1 MAEKILVVDDDV
13 DSLKLIGLTLQRQ
26 GFEIS
31 AASTGKQALEKARS
45 ELPDLVI
52 LDVMM
57 PDMDGVEVCRRLRA
71 DTSTKSIS
79 VIMFTAKAMVDDKVA
94 GFEAGA
100 DDYLTKPTHPAELV
114 SRVKALLARR
124 AATMGT
130 PREQT
135 TGMVYG
141 FLGAKGGVGLTTVA
155 MNVAAGLTGRGT
167 VSLADFRLGQGSLG
181 LMLGQPR
188 SAGVANLL
196 NKQVAEINAKSLEPE
211 LVIHNS
217 GMRMLLSSAR
227 PKEVNINVNPD
238 VVSQIVK
245 TLRGMTRSVV
255 IDMGAGLT
263 RQNARLAKEVDQ
275 LVVVVEPYRAVLFM
289 ARELLKELADPQ
301 IGVGPGK
308 TSIVLVNRA
317 ASSVQIPWQE
327 AEQILNHE
335 MLAIIS
341 PAPELCFQAAEA
353 AMPIVSF
360 QPNSVIANQMNKLA
374 EELAARGRPGLTQ

>member
-31 AASTGKQALEKARS
+31 AASTGKQAIEKARS
-45 ELPDLVI
+45 DLPDLVI

-71 DTSTKSIS
+71 DTSTKAIS

-124 AATMGT
+124 AAALGT
-130 PREQT
+130 TREQAS
-135 TGMVYG
+135 GFAYG
-141 FLGAKGGVGLTTVA
+141 FMGAKGGVGLTTLA

-167 VSLADFRLGQGSLG
+167 VSLVDFRLGQGSLG
-181 LMLGQPR
+181 LMLGNPR

-196 NKQVAEINAKSLEPE
+196 NKQVAEINAKAVESE
-211 LVIHNS
+211 LVVHNT
-217 GMRMLLSSAR
+217 GVRMLLSSSR
-227 PKEVNINVNPD
+227 PKEVNLNANPET
-238 VVSQIVK
+238 VVQIVK
-245 TLRGMTRSVV
+245 VLRGMTRSVV
-255 IDMGAGLT
+255 VDMGAGLT
-263 RQNARLAKEVDQ
+263 RQNARLAKEIDQ
-275 LVVVVEPYRAVLFM
+275 LVIVVEPFRAVLLM

-301 IGVGPGK
+301 IGMGPGK
-308 TSIVLVNRA
+308 TNVVLVNRA
-317 ASSVQIPWQE
+317 ASTVQVPWQE

-353 AMPIVSF
+353 ALPMVSF
-360 QPNSVIANQMNKLA
+360 QPNSVIASQMNKLA
-374 EELAARGRPGLTQ
+374 EELASRGRPGLMQ